1 MLNPTSQLGKQAI
14 QLAVFL
20 CFMAIAPAQAQAYQ
34 LRVAVAQK
42 MPEVK
47 IGTST
52 TAIVRDE
59 SGKKIGELPPSKGIV
74 AKVNGEKV
82 VAGDSEVSQLTVEPQ
97 NGGYVWINDRWYR
110 GSVQVVVVN
119 GQLTAIDRVNLE
131 HYLYS
136 VLGAEMS
143 ATFPAEAL
151 KAQAVAARTYALYRS
166 QSARKKLFDVD
177 NTEASQVYKGLSTE
191 ADTTQRA
198 VRATSGQVM
207 TYQGKYIL
215 AAFHSASGGHT
226 ENVEDIWPN
235 ALPYLR
241 GVPDDDMGTPEYVWS
256 KTFSLAQLS
265 ESLKISN
272 IKEIAADRVTQY
284 GSVVSLKA
292 SGDNEQT
299 LAGSALRSSLKLKS
313 LRFTVTPSPE
323 GFTFNGLGNGH
334 ALGLS
339 QWGAYNMAQKGVK
352 YSSILAHYYQ
362 GVDLGKAGV

>member
-1 MLNPTSQLGKQAI
+1 MLTRISQLSKQTGWI
-14 QLAVFL
+14 GLFL
-20 CFMAIAPAQAQAYQ
+20 CCMAISPAQAYQ

-42 MPEVK
+42 IPEVK

-52 TAIVRDE
+52 IAIVRDE
-59 SGKKIGELPPSKGIV
+59 SGKTIGELPPSKGIV
-74 AKVNGEKV
+74 AKVNGDKV
-82 VAGDSEVSQLTVEPQ
+82 VVGDSEVSQLTVEPQ

-110 GSVQVVVVN
+110 GSVQVVVVDK
-119 GQLTAIDRVNLE
+119 LLVAIDRVDLE

-177 NTEASQVYKGLSTE
+177 NTEASQVYKGLSSE
-191 ADTTQRA
+191 ANTTQAA
-198 VRATSGQVM
+198 VKATSGQVM
-207 TYQGKYIL
+207 TYRGKLIL

-226 ENVEDIWPN
+226 ENVEDIWSE

-241 GVPDDDMGTPEYVWS
+241 GVPDDDVGTPGYEWS

-265 ESLKISN
+265 ESLKVPN
-272 IKEIAADRVTQY
+272 IKQIVPDRTTQF
-284 GSVVSLKA
+284 GSVLSLKA
-292 SGDNEQT
+292 SGDNEQVLT
-299 LAGSALRSSLKLKS
+299 GSSIRSTLKLRS
-313 LRFTVTPSPE
+313 LRFTITPTPE
-323 GFTFNGLGNGH
+323 GFTFKGFGNGH

-362 GVDLGKAGV
+362 GVNLGQVGG